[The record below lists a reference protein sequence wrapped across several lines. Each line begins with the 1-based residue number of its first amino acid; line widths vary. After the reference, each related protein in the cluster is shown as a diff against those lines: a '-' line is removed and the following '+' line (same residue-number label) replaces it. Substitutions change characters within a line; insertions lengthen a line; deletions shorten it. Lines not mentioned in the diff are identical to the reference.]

1 MTTRKRLGYIAS
13 LCAVTLFATA
23 GCGKSEEPTGQVEQ
37 PAQSSSKQSIDDAP
51 QTNESVSSRPS
62 DAELHAY
69 KAYHHAR
76 YMVTTAAQA
85 GGTNKLLHTRQL
97 PTEGTDPVVTPALD
111 HLYSKAVI
119 DLTGGPVYV
128 DIPGDYGDRYW
139 SLHVTDQ
146 EHYTIFDEI
155 RPKGRY
161 VFVRKGADMEYDE
174 DATPIECPEDYPHLF
189 IRIQVKNAEDLP
201 NTLAAQET
209 ISLVGESKP
218 LAIDNYIE
226 FTLKTHDIYPE
237 NAGLLESVLDF
248 DEDDYNRVTRYL
260 LGRAADFPSTV
271 GMFGPIDSTEPGSND
286 PVNRAAAIFGH
297 LGLPAE
303 HAVYFAN
310 FINCDGE
317 VLTGDRTEVFTF
329 AYEPSGVEEFW
340 SITRYSAI
348 TRNTLPGKNDVFNAY
363 NTAPDSEGNITI
375 TFSVDDPEDGTYW
388 MPVNAGEPYYFV
400 VRYYK
405 ADLDNI
411 PPTHCELEST

>member
-1 MTTRKRLGYIAS
+1 MFKFSNLVMLLSATVALLITTSCDKTPDPQNAGREQTSVDHAS
-13 LCAVTLFATA
+13 TPAITA
-23 GCGKSEEPTGQVEQ
+23 SEM
-37 PAQSSSKQSIDDAP
+37 AP
-51 QTNESVSSRPS
+51 LRPS

-85 GGTNKLLHTRQL
+85 GGTNKLLHTKKL

-119 DLTGGPVYV
+119 DLTSGPVYV
-128 DIPGDYGDRYW
+128 DIPGGYGDRYW
-139 SLHVTDQ
+139 SIHVTDQ

-155 RPKGRY
+155 RPAGSY
-161 VFVRKGADMEYDE
+161 VFVRKGAGMEVE
-174 DATPIECPEDYPHLF
+174 EGATVIECPEDYPHLF
-189 IRIQVKNAEDLP
+189 IRMQVKNAEDMS

-209 ISLVGESKP
+209 ITLVGESKP
-218 LAIDNYIE
+218 LEIDNYIE
-226 FTLKTHDIYPE
+226 FTIETHDIYPE
-237 NAGLLESVLDF
+237 NLGILETVIDF
-248 DEDDYNRVTRYL
+248 DEGDYNRVTQYL
-260 LGRAADFPSTV
+260 LGVAPTFPNNL
-271 GMFGPIDSTEPGSND
+271 GMFGPIDSTEPRSDD

-303 HAVYFAN
+303 HAIYFPN
-310 FINCDGE
+310 FVNCSGE

-329 AYEPSGVEEFW
+329 AYEPVGVEEFW

-363 NTAPDSEGNITI
+363 NTQPDAEGKVTI
-375 TFSVDDPEDGTYW
+375 TFSVDNPNDGTYW
-388 MPVNAGEPYYFV
+388 MPVNGREPYYFV

-405 ADLDNI
+405 ADLDSL
-411 PPTHCELEST
+411 PPTHCD